1 MHFPFIIN
9 EQQYKYTTN
18 VSYMQRKNKK
28 NTFYYIYFCYMTN
41 TKQTDKEEL
50 KVLLKRDDLPNN
62 VRKSIEKKLEYV
74 NKPVCKK

>member
-1 MHFPFIIN
+1 
-9 EQQYKYTTN
+9 
-18 VSYMQRKNKK
+18 
-28 NTFYYIYFCYMTN
+28 MTN

>member
-1 MHFPFIIN
+1 MVNFIKQIPIH
-9 EQQYKYTTN
+9 
-18 VSYMQRKNKK
+18 
-28 NTFYYIYFCYMTN
+28 YYYFCYMTK

-50 KVLLKRDDLPNN
+50 KELLKRDDLPKN